1 MPKNRSSVESVVLVL
16 TGYVDLH
23 ALGPVVQ
30 AICRKARQQPARRY
44 VLECSQVSDF
54 SSYALAALAQLR
66 RQLHQQRSDL
76 VLVNCTEYV
85 KSRMVDPLFEA
96 LVADEP
102 VTKTQ
107 KQPAPC
113 QSLAR
118 MAPKAF
124 YLYRMERQ
132 RFWLN

>member
-1 MPKNRSSVESVVLVL
+1 MPKNRSDVDTLVLVL
-16 TGYVDLH
+16 SGFVDLH

-30 AICRKARQQPARRY
+30 TIWRKARQRPAARY
-44 VLECSQVSDF
+44 ALECSQVSDF

-66 RQLHQQRSDL
+66 HQLRQKRSDL

-96 LVADEP
+96 LVERRPPEP
-102 VTKTQ
+102 
-107 KQPAPC
+107 QPAPSADVPMLNRPRIPC
-113 QSLAR
+113 
-118 MAPKAF
+118 
-124 YLYRMERQ
+124 YLLGVQAQ